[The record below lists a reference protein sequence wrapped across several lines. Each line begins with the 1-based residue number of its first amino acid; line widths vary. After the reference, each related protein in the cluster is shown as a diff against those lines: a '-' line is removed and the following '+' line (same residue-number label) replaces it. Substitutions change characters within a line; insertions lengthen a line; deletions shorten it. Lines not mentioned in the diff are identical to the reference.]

1 MGRGTGRG
9 REGEIG
15 DSERKEKEDVKE
27 LEEKGEKEEEEEREE
42 KEAEYGRLW
51 VAHHCGAQLLIGGSH
66 YTATLDCPSFYSQP
80 IIISFFSFFDGRASW
95 GGSWIILFNK
105 SYCSHPHINLS
116 PKVF

>member
-27 LEEKGEKEEEEEREE
+27 LEEKGEKEEEEEEE

-51 VAHHCGAQLLIGGSH
+51 VAHHCGAQLLIGAH
-66 YTATLDCPSFYSQP
+66 ITLQ
-80 IIISFFSFFDGRASW
+80 
-95 GGSWIILFNK
+95 L
-105 SYCSHPHINLS
+105 
-116 PKVF
+116 